1 MDFERWFQDRTSR
14 FERFILKCVGVLLF
28 LLLLTQALLTK
39 PDFRSLLSLVD
50 RFEGKPVTET
60 EREQP
65 AISRPAAAEQECYLK
80 LSILNEADGSGIEV
94 LVNGV
99 AVTAFGSSKSVLV
112 PVRDGDQVEV
122 DGEVPAEDVVIAVTS
137 VSEGIISPREGKKIT
152 FFGQPETVSF
162 VKVGE
167 VTEAGS

>member
-1 MDFERWFQDRTSR
+1 
-14 FERFILKCVGVLLF
+14 
-28 LLLLTQALLTK
+28 
-39 PDFRSLLSLVD
+39 
-50 RFEGKPVTET
+50 
-60 EREQP
+60 
-65 AISRPAAAEQECYLK
+65 
-80 LSILNEADGSGIEV
+80 
-94 LVNGV
+94 LVNGE